1 METSRMM
8 SPRQAALVIAVDRMI
23 YHLAHHWLALVNT
36 VGFVF
41 VLLPALAPCLMAA
54 GHTTAANLIYR
65 AFSLL
70 CHQLP
75 ERTFTIFGYPM
86 AYCERDTAIYTGTL
100 MLGLVFALRPARVR
114 PLGLYGAIALSLPMA
129 IDGLTQIAGLRESTS
144 ELRVVTGALF
154 SVAIAGLV
162 FPRLNAGFHDI
173 CATLE
178 TRFTRLVAEGR
189 ARPL

>member
-1 METSRMM
+1 MDASGTMT
-8 SPRQAALVIAVDRMI
+8 PRQAALVIAVDRAI
-23 YHLAHHWLALVNT
+23 YRLARHWLAMVNT
-36 VGFVF
+36 VGLVF
-41 VLLPALAPCLMAA
+41 VLLPALAPCLMAT
-54 GHTTAANLIYR
+54 GHPTAARVIYR

-86 AYCERDTAIYTGTL
+86 AYCERDTAIYTGIL
-100 MLGLVFALRPARVR
+100 LLGLVFALPRARIR
-114 PLGLYGAIALSLPMA
+114 PLGVYGAIALSLPMA
-129 IDGLTQIAGLRESTS
+129 IDGLSQLAGLRESTW

-154 SVAIAGLV
+154 STAVAGLV

-173 CATLE
+173 CETLE
-178 TRFTRLVAEGR
+178 TRFARLVAEGR